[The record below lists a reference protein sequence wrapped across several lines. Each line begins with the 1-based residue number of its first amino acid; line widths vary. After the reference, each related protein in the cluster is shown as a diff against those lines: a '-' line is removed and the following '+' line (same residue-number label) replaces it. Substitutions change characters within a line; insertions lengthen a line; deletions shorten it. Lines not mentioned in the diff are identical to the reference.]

1 MKNLIRTYMA
11 AVLVVLAV
19 SCSGYD
25 DGPIRDRINAL
36 DEKVAQLEELA
47 AQLNSDIL
55 QVRQFFIAVRNGDTI
70 VSC

>member
-25 DGPIRDRINAL
+25 DGPIRGRIDAL

-47 AQLNSDIL
+47 A
-55 QVRQFFIAVRNGDTI
+55 
-70 VSC
+70 